1 MNTTNITELAPL
13 EALERTPQIILMILY
28 STTAIVSLAS
38 NSTVILVLVFGKKSS
53 NELKKFLINLAIA
66 DMCMASLSIPFTYTD
81 FMFGRWIFP
90 SLLCKFYS
98 IIFFEKCQ
106 QKKPTFSFN

>member
-1 MNTTNITELAPL
+1 MNTTNITELASL
-13 EALERTPQIILMILY
+13 EALERTPQIILIILY
-28 STTAIVSLAS
+28 STTAIVSFAS

-81 FMFGRWIFP
+81 FMLGRWIFP

-98 IIFFEKCQ
+98 GIFFEKYQ
-106 QKKPTFSFN
+106 QKNNEPTF